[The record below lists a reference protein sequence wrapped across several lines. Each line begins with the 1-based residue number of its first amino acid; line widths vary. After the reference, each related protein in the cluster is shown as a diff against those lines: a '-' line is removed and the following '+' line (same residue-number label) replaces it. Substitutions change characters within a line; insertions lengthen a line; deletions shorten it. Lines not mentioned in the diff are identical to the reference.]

1 MKKLNNKGLSII
13 ELLVCFVIVAII
25 SITLLNIIMEYKG
38 VQETENIK
46 NIIRTYKDE
55 VTNVIEKDIIRKTLS
70 NAEVKSY
77 SGNKCTITLT
87 FKNKVYKNC
96 TLANEEDCYKKE
108 LVVYS
113 DNTKNYIQYPDIIE
127 NSNGTEEVQTVRY
140 VLPKTTDIYVTDTS
154 SSQSS
159 QINKIKTN
167 DISFKYLPQPEE
179 DGDSFVTN
187 GVFHLYIP
195 IEHSEID
202 GTYAIDI
209 ITPVTR

>member
-38 VQETENIK
+38 VQETESIK

-55 VTNVIEKDIIRKTLS
+55 VTNVIERDIITHTLS
-70 NAEVKSY
+70 TAEVNNY
-77 SGNKCTITLT
+77 SGNQCSIILT
-87 FKNKVYKNC
+87 FKNMVYKNC
-96 TLANEEDCYKKE
+96 SLDDEEKCYQKE
-108 LVVYS
+108 LIVYS
-113 DNTKNYIQYPDIIE
+113 NNRENYIQYPDIIQNE
-127 NSNGTEEVQTVRY
+127 NGAEVLQPVKY
-140 VLPKTTDIYVTDTS
+140 SLPKTTDIYVTDTS
-154 SSQSS
+154 SSQNGE
-159 QINKIKTN
+159 IHKTKTN

-179 DGDSFVTN
+179 DSTSFVTN

-209 ITPVTR
+209 ITPVTQ

>member
-38 VQETENIK
+38 VQETESIK

-55 VTNVIEKDIIRKTLS
+55 VTNAIEQDIIKKTLS
-70 NAEVKSY
+70 TAEVKEY
-77 SGNKCTITLT
+77 SGNQCIITLT
-87 FKNKVYKNC
+87 FKNMVYKNC
-96 TLANEEDCYKKE
+96 SLADEEKCYQKE
-108 LVVYS
+108 LIVYS
-113 DNTKNYIQYPDIIE
+113 DNNKNYIQYPDVVQQD
-127 NSNGTEEVQTVRY
+127 NGTEVLQPVKYT
-140 VLPKTTDIYVTDTS
+140 LPKTTDIYVTDTS
-154 SSQSS
+154 SNQNGE
-159 QINKIKTN
+159 INKIKTN

-179 DGDSFVTN
+179 DGTSFVTN

-209 ITPVTR
+209 ITPVTQ